1 MLGSVK
7 TRLEVILILFLLGA
21 CARADSASPT
31 SPPVTTAQATAA
43 PATTV
48 PPPTGESAP
57 ATATHR
63 PTVAPTV
70 QPSETPSAT
79 IPMPQT
85 TETPADG
92 EHYLDQV
99 RITILFDNYSH
110 DERLIS
116 EWGFAALVE
125 ADDHVL
131 LFDTGGGA
139 GLVSNMHRMGIEPAS
154 IETVVLSHQHMD
166 HIGGLLPLL
175 AEGIHPTVYLLT
187 SFPADFK
194 AQVARLTDVVRV
206 TTSLEILPGIYTT
219 GPVSGGVREQALAIR
234 MQAGSVIITGCAHPG
249 ISRMVAR
256 GRSVLQPGN
265 QADYAPVAL
274 VVGGFHLGGASA
286 SDVEQVIADL
296 QAMNVQRVV
305 PTHCTGD
312 AAIAQFADAF
322 GDGYISGGVGRIITL
337 P

>member
-1 MLGSVK
+1 MLASVK
-7 TRLEVILILFLLGA
+7 TRLELILILFLLGA

-31 SPPVTTAQATAA
+31 GPLATTVQATAA
-43 PATTV
+43 PATTT
-48 PPPTGESAP
+48 PPATREPAP

-63 PTVAPTV
+63 PTVVPTV
-70 QPSETPSAT
+70 QPSETPPAT
-79 IPMPQT
+79 IAMPQT
-85 TETPADG
+85 PETPA
-92 EHYLDQV
+92 EHEQYVDQL

-110 DERLIS
+110 DDRLIS

-131 LFDTGGGA
+131 LFDTGGSA
-139 GLVSNMHRMGIEPAS
+139 ALLSNMHQMEIDPAS
-154 IETVVLSHQHMD
+154 IEAVVLSHHHMD

-219 GPVSGGVREQALAIR
+219 GAVSGDVREQALAIR

-249 ISRMVAR
+249 IGRMVAR

-265 QADYAPVAL
+265 PAGYAPVAL

-286 SDVEQVIADL
+286 NDVQQVIADL

-312 AAIAQFADAF
+312 AAIARFAGAF
-322 GDGYISGGVGRIITL
+322 GAGYISGGVGRIITL